1 MAQQTDD
8 TVLNWWHYNTCKFQ
22 KFEAF
27 TLCLCESISCYVKE
41 KISQLNQNRIQTFQ
55 RIQNK
60 PIYKLKDS
68 IGNIFFWD
76 SGLDGFKQS

>member
-8 TVLNWWHYNTCKFQ
+8 TVLNGWHYNTSTFQ
-22 KFEAF
+22 KLEAF
-27 TLCLCESISCYVKE
+27 TLCLYESISCYVKE

-55 RIQNK
+55 RIQSK

-76 SGLDGFKQS
+76 ISLNGFKQS